1 MTGLVIGAL
10 LFAASLGDNLI
21 YDSFIRDDVKPTDY
35 EKLTENAKRGRTH
48 LAASGSGFFIT
59 QNGYIL
65 TNCHVID
72 GAKEVVIIRSG
83 TAYMANVVAKNKELD
98 LGLLK
103 INLFPRAT
111 NGTYVIKGIPTVPSL
126 EFSDGCKVGQTVY
139 AIGFPKSDILGYEP
153 KVTRGIVNSLT
164 GFEGRKSIFQMDA
177 GIDHGNSGGPVVDEY
192 GFVVGV
198 AVASYTRS
206 VSANINYAVN
216 MESVRKFLPKDIKVS
231 AGVPGRRV
239 PPEKMT
245 QRIIDSLVFIL
256 IYNEGACERISSTSV
271 DPDDSQKR
279 ERATQIR
286 KALLDA
292 KLLKI
297 RKDWSGLRE
306 LTDGILECGEY
317 AEARELNDLARDELG
332 LHLVVLAE
340 ADGRDVVA
348 TIKPICGFKDD
359 GEVECGKPAC
369 LYGGKIRRGFDVEAK
384 LTYEDDEWS
393 WVGDLKCVY
402 DWHGTKEKR
411 VVLKHIGKKRK

>member
-1 MTGLVIGAL
+1 MTGLTISAL
-10 LFAASLGDNLI
+10 LFAVSLGDNLI
-21 YDSFIRDDVKPTDY
+21 YDSFIRDDVKPADY

-65 TNCHVID
+65 TNSHVID
-72 GAKEVVIIRSG
+72 GAKEVVVIRSG
-83 TAYMANVVAKNKELD
+83 TAYMANVVAKNKDLD

-103 INLFPRAT
+103 INLFPHAT
-111 NGTYVIKGIPTVPSL
+111 NGTYVVNGIPTVPSL
-126 EFSDGCKVGQTVY
+126 EFADGCKVGQTVY
-139 AIGFPKSDILGYEP
+139 AIGFPKSEILGYEP

-216 MESVRKFLPKDIKVS
+216 MESVRKFLPKNIKVS

-239 PPEKMT
+239 LPEKMT
-245 QRIIDSLVFIL
+245 LRIIDSLVFIL
-256 IYNEGACERISSTSV
+256 IYNDGACERIASTAV

-306 LTDGILECGEY
+306 LTDSILVCGEY

-332 LHLVVLAE
+332 LHLVVTAE

-348 TIKPICGFKDD
+348 AVKPICGFKDD
-359 GEVECGKPAC
+359 GVVECGKPTC
-369 LYGGKIRRGFDVEAK
+369 LYGGKRRRGFDVEAK

-393 WVGDLKCVY
+393 WAGDLKCVY